1 MLSNKAFF
9 RILLLV
15 FLCKCM
21 GTTMLYGQNNW
32 TFSLSVITKDLETK
46 KQISGAQLIIID
58 KNTNVRVHSA
68 LSSAEQQIKLNLEPG
83 KDYIL
88 RISKDGYV
96 NKNISVS
103 TKNVPYNDKSTPSYI
118 FEVTTD
124 IFTEEPDE
132 DYSAFR
138 PAFGM
143 ILYNQTKKD
152 FVWMPNEDAKKKEEE
167 LKNRRK
173 EKRSNEEKNEKK
185 DLKETGK
192 KELAKVNANKSESI
206 KKAIDNDERRREME
220 EYRKFL
226 KEESMSSLK
235 VDYNEPKLIYVN
247 LIQTET
253 IEHRNHIVTE
263 TKVTFNAGKKVVY
276 RKIVFEWGG
285 TYYKQDEHDL
295 TDVTYDL
302 LMRIIVPKQ

>member
-167 LKNRRK
+167 IKNRRK
-173 EKRSNEEKNEKK
+173 DKRNNEDNNEKK
-185 DLKETGK
+185 NPKEAGK
-192 KELAKVNANKSESI
+192 KQLENLNSNKSE
-206 KKAIDNDERRREME
+206 AM
-220 EYRKFL
+220 
-226 KEESMSSLK
+226 
-235 VDYNEPKLIYVN
+235 
-247 LIQTET
+247 
-253 IEHRNHIVTE
+253 
-263 TKVTFNAGKKVVY
+263 
-276 RKIVFEWGG
+276 KIMMNVGEKWKNTASF
-285 TYYKQDEHDL
+285 
-295 TDVTYDL
+295 
-302 LMRIIVPKQ
+302 

>member
-1 MLSNKAFF
+1 
-9 RILLLV
+9 
-15 FLCKCM
+15 M
-21 GTTMLYGQNNW
+21 GLTTLNAQNNW

-58 KNTNVRVHSA
+58 KNTNARVHSA

-206 KKAIDNDERRREME
+206 KKAIDNDERRRKME

-263 TKVTFNAGKKVVY
+263 TKVTFDAGKKVVY

-285 TYYKQDEHDL
+285 TYYTQDEHDL

>member
-9 RILLLV
+9 RFLLLV

-167 LKNRRK
+167 IKKRRK
-173 EKRSNEEKNEKK
+173 DKRNDEDNNEKK
-185 DLKETGK
+185 NPKEAGK
-192 KELAKVNANKSESI
+192 KQLENLNSNKSEAM

-220 EYRKFL
+220 EYRRFL
-226 KEESMSSLK
+226 KEEALASMN
-235 VDYNEPKLIYVN
+235 VNYNEPKFIYAN
-247 LIQTET
+247 LIKTET
-253 IEHRNHIVTE
+253 IEHRTHIITE
-263 TKVTFNAGKKVVY
+263 TSVTLDGGKTVVY

-285 TYYKQDEHDL
+285 IYYKQDAYDI